1 MSRRKLKSAAPN
13 LVSVTNSRSPVAGD
27 HLFFNK
33 GSKPMNDA
41 YAFSTSFDEDA
52 FNLYNSLPRKSQRAI
67 KRLMDFELSSTHGF
81 LLRRKRFKE
90 MYAFDWQTR
99 RLLSMLLQTEYPI
112 IKGEGLPNIFESQSD
127 VAGAVATLE
136 KNGYAVSSNKLTAKL
151 PMDELQFQ
159 SKDKTSQPLSGKVLL
174 EAMEQNNPDKLA
186 GTYWLKDQNTA
197 AQMPEFARIAFDP
210 YILSVVSGYL
220 GCTPI
225 HVQTNLWFS
234 FAGEQDHKT
243 LSRNAQFFHQDKEFV
258 KFIKVFI
265 YLNDVTTENGPHCYI
280 EGSHIDEL
288 NQHGIPYSTRLS
300 DEQVLGIYGE
310 DKLRIVEGE
319 AGTIIFGDTVAAHK
333 GLPLKKG
340 SRLMLQLEYAA
351 SLYMSPVCPFGNL
364 SSEAKEAIHPG
375 VLKQGRLFANYG
387 DASMREYQAIPAKKL
402 KPKRALL
409 KVLGSYL
416 SQ

>member
-1 MSRRKLKSAAPN
+1 MSD
-13 LVSVTNSRSPVAGD
+13 T
-27 HLFFNK
+27 
-33 GSKPMNDA
+33 
-41 YAFSTSFDEDA
+41 YTFSTLYEEDA
-52 FNLYNSLPRKSQRAI
+52 FNLYNSLPRKSQKAVI
-67 KRLMDFELSSTHGF
+67 RLMNFEQSNTHGF

-99 RLLSMLLQTEYPI
+99 KLISMLLQTECPI
-112 IKGEGLPNIFESQSD
+112 IKGEGLPTMFESQSD
-127 VAGAVATLE
+127 VADTVSRLE
-136 KNGYAVSSNKLTAKL
+136 KNGYALSSNKLGVKL
-151 PMDELQFQ
+151 PIDGLLFQ
-159 SKDKTSQPLSGKVLL
+159 SKDKTSKPLTGKKLL
-174 EAMEQNNPDKLA
+174 GAMQQNNPNKLA

-288 NQHGIPYSTRLS
+288 NKHGIPYSTRLY
-300 DEQVLGIYGE
+300 DEQGLGIYGE
-310 DKLRIVEGE
+310 GKLKIVEGK

-351 SLYMSPVCPFGNL
+351 SLYMSPVCPFSDL
-364 SSEAKEAIHPG
+364 RTEARNVIHPEL
-375 VLKQGRLFANYG
+375 LKQGRLFANYG
-387 DASMREYQAIPAKKL
+387 EKARSIYLNTPAKRL
-402 KPKRALL
+402 KPRNLLASCLSSLILRAFL
-409 KVLGSYL
+409 KT
-416 SQ
+416 

>member
-1 MSRRKLKSAAPN
+1 
-13 LVSVTNSRSPVAGD
+13 
-27 HLFFNK
+27 
-33 GSKPMNDA
+33 MNDA
-41 YAFSTSFDEDA
+41 YALSTSFEEDA
-52 FNLYNSLPRKSQRAI
+52 FNLYNSLPRKSQKAVI
-67 KRLMDFELSSTHGF
+67 RLMNFEQSNTHGF

-99 RLLSMLLQTEYPI
+99 KLLSMFLLEKHPI
-112 IKGEGLPNIFESQSD
+112 FKGEGLPTIFESQSD
-127 VAGAVATLE
+127 VADTVSILE
-136 KNGYAVSSNKLTAKL
+136 KNGYAISSNKLAAKL
-151 PMDELQFQ
+151 PIDELLFQ
-159 SKDKTSQPLSGKVLL
+159 SKDKTSQPLSGKALL
-174 EAMEQNNPDKLA
+174 GAMEQNNPEKLA

-234 FAGEQDHKT
+234 FAGEQDYKI

-288 NQHGIPYSTRLS
+288 NQHGIPYSTRLP
-300 DEQVLGIYGE
+300 DEQVLSLYGE
-310 DKLRIVEGE
+310 DKLRIVEGK

-364 SSEAKEAIHPG
+364 SSEAKEAIHPD
-375 VLKQGRLFANYG
+375 VLKQGRLFANYDG
-387 DASMREYQAIPAKKL
+387 QARKTYQELPKKRL
-402 KPKRALL
+402 KPKPRGRSV
-409 KVLGSYL
+409 K
-416 SQ
+416 

>member
-1 MSRRKLKSAAPN
+1 
-13 LVSVTNSRSPVAGD
+13 
-27 HLFFNK
+27 
-33 GSKPMNDA
+33 MNDA
-41 YAFSTSFDEDA
+41 YTFSTSFEEDA
-52 FNLYNSLPRKSQRAI
+52 FNLYNSLPRKSQKAI
-67 KRLMDFELSSTHGF
+67 KRLMDFELSNTHGF

-99 RLLSMLLQTEYPI
+99 KLLSMLLQTEYSA
-112 IKGEGLPNIFESQSD
+112 IKGEGLPTMFESQSD
-127 VAGAVATLE
+127 VADTVSALE
-136 KNGYAVSSNKLTAKL
+136 KNGYAISSNKLAAKL
-151 PMDELQFQ
+151 PIEELLFQ
-159 SKDKTSQPLSGKVLL
+159 SKGKTSQPLSGKALL

-234 FAGEQDHKT
+234 FAGEQDYKT

-300 DEQVLGIYGE
+300 DEQVLSIYGE
-310 DKLRIVEGE
+310 DKLRIVEGR
-319 AGTIIFGDTVAAHK
+319 AGTIIFGDTIAAHK

-351 SLYMSPVCPFGNL
+351 SLYMSPVCPFGDL
-364 SSEAKEAIHPG
+364 SVAVKEAIHPD
-375 VLKQGRLFANYG
+375 VLEQGRLFANYG
-387 DASMREYQAIPAKKL
+387 EEARSIYLNTPAKRRKPRRLAASGLSCLIPRAFL
-402 KPKRALL
+402 KT
-409 KVLGSYL
+409 
-416 SQ
+416 

>member
-1 MSRRKLKSAAPN
+1 
-13 LVSVTNSRSPVAGD
+13 
-27 HLFFNK
+27 
-33 GSKPMNDA
+33 MNDA
-41 YAFSTSFDEDA
+41 YAFSTSFEEDA

-67 KRLMDFELSSTHGF
+67 KRLMDFELSNTHGF
-81 LLRRKRFKE
+81 LLRRKHFKE

-99 RLLSMLLQTEYPI
+99 KLLAILLQTQYPV
-112 IKGEGLPNIFESQSD
+112 IKGEGLPTIFESQSD
-127 VAGAVATLE
+127 VADTVSTLE
-136 KNGYAVSSNKLTAKL
+136 KNGYAISSNKLTAKL

-159 SKDKTSQPLSGKVLL
+159 SKDKTSQPLSGKTLL

-186 GTYWLKDQNTA
+186 GTYWLKDQNSA
-197 AQMPEFARIAFDP
+197 AQMPEFASIAFDP

-265 YLNDVTTENGPHCYI
+265 YLNGVTTENGPHCYI

-288 NQHGIPYSTRLS
+288 NQHGIPYSTRLP

-310 DKLRIVEGE
+310 DKQRIVEGQ

-333 GLPLKKG
+333 GLPLKNG

-351 SLYMSPVCPFGNL
+351 SLYMSPVCPFSNL
-364 SSEAKEAIHPG
+364 SSGAKETIHPN
-375 VLKQGRLFANYG
+375 VLKQERLFANYSNVARG
-387 DASMREYQAIPAKKL
+387 GYQTIPPKKL
-402 KPKRALL
+402 KPKLL
-409 KVLGSYL
+409 KFKAGFEPFQKLTF
-416 SQ
+416 

>member
-1 MSRRKLKSAAPN
+1 
-13 LVSVTNSRSPVAGD
+13 
-27 HLFFNK
+27 
-33 GSKPMNDA
+33 MNDV
-41 YAFSTSFDEDA
+41 YAFSTSFEEDA
-52 FNLYNSLPRKSQRAI
+52 FNLYNSLPRKSQKAI
-67 KRLMDFELSSTHGF
+67 KRLMDFELSNTHGF

-99 RLLSMLLQTEYPI
+99 KLLSMLLQTEYPI
-112 IKGEGLPNIFESQSD
+112 IKGEGLPTIFENQSD
-127 VAGAVATLE
+127 VADIVSTLE
-136 KNGYAVSSNKLTAKL
+136 KNGYVISSNKLAAKL

-174 EAMEQNNPDKLA
+174 EAMEQNNLDKLA

-288 NQHGIPYSTRLS
+288 NQYGIPYSTRLP
-300 DEQVLGIYGE
+300 DELVLSIYGE

-333 GLPLKKG
+333 GLLLKRG

-351 SLYMSPVCPFGNL
+351 SLYMSPVCPFSEL
-364 SSEAKEAIHPG
+364 STEAKDAIHPDI
-375 VLKQGRLFANYG
+375 LKQGRLFANYNNVARG
-387 DASMREYQAIPAKKL
+387 GYQTIPPKKL
-402 KPKRALL
+402 KPKLL
-409 KVLGSYL
+409 KFKAGFKPFQNKL
-416 SQ
+416 SC

>member
-1 MSRRKLKSAAPN
+1 
-13 LVSVTNSRSPVAGD
+13 
-27 HLFFNK
+27 
-33 GSKPMNDA
+33 MNDV
-41 YAFSTSFDEDA
+41 YAFSTSFEEDA
-52 FNLYNSLPRKSQRAI
+52 FNLYNSLPRKSQKAI
-67 KRLMDFELSSTHGF
+67 KRLMDFELSNTHGF

-99 RLLSMLLQTEYPI
+99 KLLSMLLQTEYPI
-112 IKGEGLPNIFESQSD
+112 IKGEGLPTIFENQSD
-127 VAGAVATLE
+127 VADIVSTLE
-136 KNGYAVSSNKLTAKL
+136 KNGYVISSNKLAAKL

-174 EAMEQNNPDKLA
+174 EAMEQNNLDKLA

-288 NQHGIPYSTRLS
+288 NQYGIPYSTRLP
-300 DEQVLGIYGE
+300 DELVLSIYGE

-333 GLPLKKG
+333 GLLLKRG

-351 SLYMSPVCPFGNL
+351 SLYMSPVCPFSEL
-364 SSEAKEAIHPG
+364 STEAKDAIHPDI
-375 VLKQGRLFANYG
+375 LKQGRLFVNY
-387 DASMREYQAIPAKKL
+387 DAPTRRRYTSISKKQL
-402 KPKRALL
+402 RPKFRWFEKHWLRYIRA
-409 KVLGSYL
+409 SE
-416 SQ
+416 

>member
-1 MSRRKLKSAAPN
+1 
-13 LVSVTNSRSPVAGD
+13 
-27 HLFFNK
+27 
-33 GSKPMNDA
+33 MNDA
-41 YAFSTSFDEDA
+41 YAFSTSFEEDA
-52 FNLYNSLPRKSQRAI
+52 FNLYNSLPRKSQKAT
-67 KRLMDFELSSTHGF
+67 KRLMDFELSNTHGF

-99 RLLSMLLQTEYPI
+99 KLLSMLLQTEYPM
-112 IKGEGLPNIFESQSD
+112 IKGEGLPTIFESQAD
-127 VAGAVATLE
+127 VAGTVATLE
-136 KNGYAVSSNKLTAKL
+136 KNGYAISSNKLTAKL

-159 SKDKTSQPLSGKVLL
+159 SKDKTSQPLSGKTLL
-174 EAMEQNNPDKLA
+174 EAMEKDNPDKLA

-234 FAGEQDHKT
+234 FAGEQDYKT

-280 EGSHIDEL
+280 KGSHIDEL
-288 NQHGIPYSTRLS
+288 NQHGIPYSTRLP
-300 DEQVLGIYGE
+300 DEQVLNIYGE
-310 DKLRIVEGE
+310 DKLRIVEGK

-351 SLYMSPVCPFGNL
+351 SLYMSPVCPFRDL
-364 SSEAKEAIHPG
+364 SAEVKEAIHTD
-375 VLKQGRLFANYG
+375 VLNQVRLFANYVD
-387 DASMREYQAIPAKKL
+387 DANKIYKNIGIKRL
-402 KPKRALL
+402 KPKIRNTSIRLL
-409 KVLGSYL
+409 GARNPS
-416 SQ
+416 

>member
-1 MSRRKLKSAAPN
+1 MSD
-13 LVSVTNSRSPVAGD
+13 T
-27 HLFFNK
+27 
-33 GSKPMNDA
+33 
-41 YAFSTSFDEDA
+41 YTFSTLYEEDA
-52 FNLYNSLPRKSQRAI
+52 FNLYNSLPRKSQKAVI
-67 KRLMDFELSSTHGF
+67 RLMNFEQSNTHGF

-90 MYAFDWQTR
+90 MYAFDWKTR
-99 RLLSMLLQTEYPI
+99 KLLSMFLLEKHPI
-112 IKGEGLPNIFESQSD
+112 FEGEGLPTIFESQSD
-127 VAGAVATLE
+127 VADTVATLG
-136 KNGYAVSSNKLTAKL
+136 KNGYAISANKLTAKL
-151 PMDELQFQ
+151 PMDELLFQ
-159 SKDKTSQPLSGKVLL
+159 SKDKTSQSFSGKTLL

-288 NQHGIPYSTRLS
+288 NQHGIPYSTRLP
-300 DEQVLGIYGE
+300 DEQVLSFYGE

-340 SRLMLQLEYAA
+340 SRLILQLEYAA
-351 SLYMSPVCPFGNL
+351 SLYMSPVCPFSDL
-364 SSEAKEAIHPG
+364 SSEAKGAIHPV
-375 VLKQGRLFANYG
+375 VLKHGRLFANY
-387 DASMREYQAIPAKKL
+387 SNETREIYEVIPAKRL
-402 KPKRALL
+402 KPKRAWQ
-409 KVLGSYL
+409 KVLGSYRHNDR
-416 SQ
+416 